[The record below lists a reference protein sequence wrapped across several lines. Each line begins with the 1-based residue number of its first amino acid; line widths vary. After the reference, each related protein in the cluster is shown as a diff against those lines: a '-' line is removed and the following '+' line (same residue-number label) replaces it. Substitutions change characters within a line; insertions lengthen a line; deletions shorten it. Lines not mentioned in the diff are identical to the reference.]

1 MREWIEMKVEAL
13 ITGEGKERYMLVD
26 DKGEPVEV
34 VLKYIRYKDNTG
46 AARNT
51 LRAYC
56 YHLKLFFQFLDQE
69 SLDYRDIGLDE
80 MASFMRWLQNPY
92 GSLRV
97 SPIALTTSTRTAQTI
112 NIILS
117 TVIGFYDYIMRHE
130 DYSVQLSVRLKRQI
144 SGSHRGFKDFLYHIN
159 KDRSY
164 DRKILKLKVPKSKPK
179 TVSKEKV
186 GMLMEAC
193 SNIRDKFLIQLL
205 WESSIRIG
213 EALALWLED
222 FQIDASK
229 IHIRDRGELSNHA
242 EIKTV
247 CSPRTI
253 DVSSD
258 LMNFYMD
265 YIAEYHT
272 DEVDT
277 NHVFIKL
284 SGENKYQPLEYQDV
298 VSLFERLRKKTGIDI
313 TPHILRHTSLT
324 ELRRAGWKDEHLM
337 KRAGHA
343 HIQTTMQMY
352 IHPSDEEIRKD
363 WEQAEKRMQLKHKN
377 GDDSRL

>member
-1 MREWIEMKVEAL
+1 MKEGIEMRVESL

-26 DKGEPVEV
+26 DKGEAVEV
-34 VLKYIRYKDNTG
+34 VLKYMRYKDNTG

-56 YHLKLFFQFLDQE
+56 YHLKLFFHYLEQE
-69 SLDYRDIGLDE
+69 KLDYRDVGLDE
-80 MASFMRWLQNPY
+80 MAAFMRWLQSPY
-92 GSLRV
+92 DSLKI
-97 SPIALTTSTRTAQTI
+97 SPITLTSSSRTAQTI
-112 NIILS
+112 NLILS
-117 TVIGFYDYIMRHE
+117 TVMGFYDYLMRHE
-130 DYSVQLSVRLKRQI
+130 DYSIQLSERLKKQI

-159 KDRSY
+159 KNRKY
-164 DRKILKLKVPKSKPK
+164 DARILKLKVPKRKPK
-179 TVSKEKV
+179 TISKDKVSA
-186 GMLMEAC
+186 LLNAC

-205 WESSIRIG
+205 WESSMRIG

-222 FQIDASK
+222 FQIDAGK
-229 IHIRDRGELSNHA
+229 IHIKDRGELKNLA

-247 CSPRTI
+247 CSPRSI

-284 SGENKYQPLEYQDV
+284 SGENRRQPLEYQDV
-298 VSLFERLRKKTGIDI
+298 VSLFERLRNKTRIDV

-324 ELRRAGWKDEHLM
+324 ELRKAGWKDEHLM

-352 IHPSDEEIRKD
+352 IHPSDEDIRKD
-363 WEQAEKRMQLKHKN
+363 WEKSQKNMKLKTK
-377 GDDSRL
+377 DKECVTT

>member
-1 MREWIEMKVEAL
+1 MREWIRMRVEAL

-26 DKGEPVEV
+26 DKGEPVGV
-34 VLKYIRYKDNTG
+34 VLKYIRYKDNVG

-92 GSLRV
+92 GSLKV
-97 SPIALTTSTRTAQTI
+97 SSIALTTSTRTAQTI
-112 NIILS
+112 NIVLS

-159 KDRSY
+159 KNRSY

-179 TVSKEKV
+179 TISKEKV
-186 GMLMEAC
+186 SILMDSC
-193 SNIRDKFLIQLL
+193 SNTRDKFLIQLL
-205 WESSIRIG
+205 WESSMRIG

-222 FQIDASK
+222 FEIDASK

-284 SGENKYQPLEYQDV
+284 SGENKYQPLEYQDI
-298 VSLFERLRKKTGIDI
+298 VSLFERLRKKTGIGI
-313 TPHILRHTSLT
+313 TPHVLRHKSLT
-324 ELRRAGWKDEHLM
+324 ELRKAGWKDEHLM

-377 GDDSRL
+377 GDDSNL

>member
-1 MREWIEMKVEAL
+1 
-13 ITGEGKERYMLVD
+13 MLVD
-26 DKGEPVEV
+26 DKGEAVEV

-56 YHLKLFFQFLDQE
+56 YHLKLFFQFLEQE
-69 SLDYRDIGLDE
+69 KLDYQYIGLDE
-80 MASFMRWLQNPY
+80 MAAFMRWLQSPY
-92 GSLRV
+92 GSLKV
-97 SPIALTTSTRTAQTI
+97 SPITSATSSRTARTI
-112 NIILS
+112 NIIIS
-117 TVIGFYDYIMRHE
+117 TVIGFYDYLMRHE
-130 DYSVQLSVRLKRQI
+130 DYSIQLSMRLKKQI
-144 SGSHRGFKDFLYHIN
+144 AGSHRGFKSFLYHIN
-159 KDRSY
+159 KGRRY
-164 DRKILKLKVPKSKPK
+164 DAKILKLKVPKTKPK
-179 TVSKEKV
+179 TISKEKV
-186 GMLMEAC
+186 SMLMDAC

-205 WESSIRIG
+205 WESSMRIG

-222 FQIDASK
+222 FQIDATK

-253 DVSSD
+253 YVSSD

-265 YIAEYHT
+265 YIAECHT

-284 SGENKYQPLEYQDV
+284 SGENRRQPLEYQDV
-298 VSLFERLRKKTGIDI
+298 VSLFERLKNKTEIDV

-324 ELRRAGWKDEHLM
+324 ELRRVGWRDEHLM
-337 KRAGHA
+337 IRAGHA
-343 HIQTTMQMY
+343 HVQTTMQMY
-352 IHPSDEEIRKD
+352 IHPSDEDMRKD
-363 WEQAEKRMQLKHKN
+363 WEKSQKN
-377 GDDSRL
+377 MKFKTKGKDGVTT